1 MELNFD
7 ELRKYL
13 LDYYGT
19 AMANGFSQAMVELQ
33 KIEQVSDEELIVF
46 AKKAGIEIDEEG

>member
-13 LDYYGT
+13 LDDYGT
-19 AMANGFSQAMVELQ
+19 AMPNGFSQAMVELQ

>member
-19 AMANGFSQAMVELQ
+19 AMANEFPQAMVELQ
-33 KIEQVSDEELIVF
+33 KIEQASDEELFVL
-46 AKKAGIEIDEEG
+46 ARKLGIEIDN

>member
-19 AMANGFSQAMVELQ
+19 AMANGFPQAMVELQ

>member
-46 AKKAGIEIDEEG
+46 AKKAGIELDEEG

>member
-19 AMANGFSQAMVELQ
+19 AMANGFSQAMVCLLYTSDAADEL
-33 KIEQVSDEELIVF
+33 
-46 AKKAGIEIDEEG
+46 

>member
-7 ELRKYL
+7 EVRKYL
-13 LDYYGT
+13 MGYYGT
-19 AMANGFSQAMVELQ
+19 AMANGFPQAMVELQ

>member
-19 AMANGFSQAMVELQ
+19 AMANGFSQAMVELHKYQ
-33 KIEQVSDEELIVF
+33 MRS
-46 AKKAGIEIDEEG
+46 

>member
-19 AMANGFSQAMVELQ
+19 AMANGFPQAMVELQ
-33 KIEQVSDEELIVF
+33 KIEQVSDEELFVL
-46 AKKAGIEIDEEG
+46 ARKLGIEIDN